1 MCSLLKTPQQ
11 PSLDSFFWEHFIF
24 EFFYNIVHNKLP
36 NPTNYIICFR
46 IFRFHPSLELNS
58 QIFGSGNSQRAK
70 HMFYKTYS
78 LFFYLFYYDILFW
91 LLFLKRS
98 GGMLLGFSYHSTFL
112 FLLSCAMEYLL
123 ELQAHHKQ
131 SKTHKQKFKCFETL
145 I

>member
-46 IFRFHPSLELNS
+46 IFRFHLSLELNS

-78 LFFYLFYYDILFW
+78 LFFYLFYDILFW
-91 LLFLKRS
+91 LLFLKKIRW
-98 GGMLLGFSYHSTFL
+98 HVIRIFL
-112 FLLSCAMEYLL
+112 SFYLSFFVILCYLFMCVVL
-123 ELQAHHKQ
+123 KAVP
-131 SKTHKQKFKCFETL
+131 
-145 I
+145 